1 MLRVAVVLL
10 ALAGARTSDIA
21 RDGHCRC
28 HPSRTAN
35 TDADVTVTGTCSNH

>member
-1 MLRVAVVLL
+1 MLRVADPFLC
-10 ALAGARTSDIA
+10 DIA